1 MERYSFEGIPNIRDL
16 GGLWTVDGR
25 RTKQGLLLRSGQL
38 FFSTE
43 GDLARLCELGIAEV
57 IDLRSG
63 LERAEKPDLEIP
75 GARNLHLPIME
86 DISAGVTRD
95 AESDEGAFAMLAQ
108 GGDDAPVLAAA
119 YMQKTYR
126 SFVESPFSVSQYARF
141 AGEAVSCAERGRAI
155 LWHCTAGKDRAGFA
169 AAIMLEALGVTRADI
184 VEDYLLTNERLAAV
198 VGQLIE
204 QFEGQLPTDAAHE
217 AARRLFLADES
228 YLQAAY
234 GAAEDLYGG
243 FDAFLEQGLG
253 LDAGVRAHMQE
264 LFLE

>member
-1 MERYSFEGIPNIRDL
+1 MERYSFEGIRNIRDL
-16 GGLWTVDGR
+16 GGLRSVDGR
-25 RTKQGLLLRSGQL
+25 KVKRGLLLRSEQL

-43 GDLARLCELGIAEV
+43 GDLAKLCNLGIAEV
-57 IDLRSG
+57 IDFRSG